1 VRVRLFATRLAYRIA
16 APLAQVWWE
25 LWRVGHAG
33 AKCAVTSDGEVL
45 LVRHTY
51 GDRRRW
57 DFPGGFGRRGEPPA
71 ATARREL
78 DEELGLGEGLGELRP
93 LGALELRFRRRTD
106 TVHYF
111 AAELDGLDGL
121 DGRASRQAVRVDPRE
136 IAEVAW
142 FAPAGLPEQVGRH
155 VVEVLGW
162 IRAAEA
168 LTSVATDPGSPDRG

>member
-1 VRVRLFATRLAYRIA
+1 MRLLATRLAYRIA
-16 APLAQVWWE
+16 APLANAWWG
-25 LWRVGHAG
+25 LWRISQQGS
-33 AKCAVTSDGEVL
+33 KCVITNGGRIL

-57 DFPGGFGRRGEPPA
+57 DFPGGFARRGEPPA
-71 ATARREL
+71 AAARREL
-78 DEELGLGEGLGELRP
+78 GEELGLAGAVGALRP
-93 LGALELRFRRRTD
+93 LRALALRLGGRTD

-111 AAELDGLDGL
+111 AGELADR
-121 DGRASRQAVRVDPRE
+121 RAVVVDPRE

-142 FAPAGLPEQVGRH
+142 FAADGLPERVGEH

-162 IRAAEA
+162 IGAAEA